1 VPAADAAPHR
11 SLPRQR
17 PARPEIGD
25 EAAYDAALA
34 EVAAKRR
41 RVVEMGANLA
51 RVTAELAQF
60 ELLCRAKVG
69 HLLTDLQHAGEMIER
84 YREEARRVRA
94 ALRGEPEPADP
105 PEAPAFEAA
114 ADNAGIP
121 DDDGNEEE
129 PSDPASANGGDE
141 PADVRRLYRD
151 LARRSHPDLATDDA
165 DRLRRQERMLAI
177 NEAWARRDV
186 AALRDLRHQIEAD
199 SPDFATRP
207 LAERA
212 AWANR
217 ELDRLDREISAL
229 RAEWLALRRTDLHK
243 LWRRHEAGEE
253 VFEELREQLE
263 NQLSREADRL
273 DDAIATWRDLADEH
287 PDLVGARPTA
297 ASL

>member
-1 VPAADAAPHR
+1 MPAVDAASHR
-11 SLPRQR
+11 SLPRHR

-25 EAAYDAALA
+25 EAAYAAALA
-34 EVAAKRR
+34 DVASKRK
-41 RVVEMGANLA
+41 RVAEMGANLA

-69 HLLTDLQHAGEMIER
+69 DLLTDLQHAGEMIDR

-94 ALRGEPEPADP
+94 ALRGEREPAEP
-105 PEAPAFEAA
+105 PEATAFATD
-114 ADNAGIP
+114 ADDA
-121 DDDGNEEE
+121 DTLVD
-129 PSDPASANGGDE
+129 GDE
-141 PADVRRLYRD
+141 DEPTDGRSDTDEGEPVDARRLYRD
-151 LARRSHPDLATDDA
+151 LARRSHPDLAVDDT

-186 AALRDLRHQIEAD
+186 AALRDIRHQIEAD
-199 SPDFATRP
+199 APDFASRP

-212 AWANR
+212 AWATR
-217 ELDRLDREISAL
+217 ELDRLDREVSAL

-263 NQLSREADRL
+263 SQLSREADRL

-297 ASL
+297 TSR